1 MKIVNKK
8 LNSSTN
14 EIEILRKISHP
25 NIVNIYEIFE
35 DVKKYYIITE
45 FCEGGELFQQITK
58 HGFYTESDA
67 VKIIN
72 QILEAVNYLHELNIV
87 HRDIKP
93 ENIMLSNNKNDF
105 SLLKLIDFGT
115 AIEIP
120 KGKKLKKFIGTSYYV
135 APEVIDGCYGK
146 KCDVWSCGIILY
158 ILLAGYPPFNGN
170 TNKEIY
176 DAIKNQKLTFSNK
189 EWNNISSDAIDLI
202 RKMLEKNPKKRY
214 NVQECL
220 NHPWCKK
227 FKIMGSKISSNRSN
241 KIKIVEKM
249 ADFVQQNKFKQAVL
263 QFITTHFNLKKEE
276 DYLRKYFKDFDKE
289 NKGLIS
295 KNDFQNQIKYLY
307 GDVISKEI
315 SDKIFYNLDLDN
327 SGNIS
332 YNEFLTSVLDY
343 KQLLTE
349 DSLKKTFNMF
359 DKNGNGKLSIDEIK
373 NYFGGD
379 EETWKNILK
388 EVDVNGDGEVDFDE
402 FKILMLGFNP
412 NEIVAIKTL
421 GKETTINSIL

>member
-1 MKIVNKK
+1 
-8 LNSSTN
+8 
-14 EIEILRKISHP
+14 
-25 NIVNIYEIFE
+25 
-35 DVKKYYIITE
+35 
-45 FCEGGELFQQITK
+45 
-58 HGFYTESDA
+58 
-67 VKIIN
+67 
-72 QILEAVNYLHELNIV
+72 
-87 HRDIKP
+87 
-93 ENIMLSNNKNDF
+93 
-105 SLLKLIDFGT
+105 
-115 AIEIP
+115 
-120 KGKKLKKFIGTSYYV
+120 
-135 APEVIDGCYGK
+135 
-146 KCDVWSCGIILY
+146 
-158 ILLAGYPPFNGN
+158 
-170 TNKEIY
+170 
-176 DAIKNQKLTFSNK
+176 
-189 EWNNISSDAIDLI
+189 
-202 RKMLEKNPKKRY
+202 
-214 NVQECL
+214 
-220 NHPWCKK
+220 
-227 FKIMGSKISSNRSN
+227 MGSKISSNRSN

-263 QFITTHFNLKKEE
+263 QFITTQFNLKKEE

>member
-1 MKIVNKK
+1 
-8 LNSSTN
+8 
-14 EIEILRKISHP
+14 
-25 NIVNIYEIFE
+25 
-35 DVKKYYIITE
+35 
-45 FCEGGELFQQITK
+45 
-58 HGFYTESDA
+58 
-67 VKIIN
+67 
-72 QILEAVNYLHELNIV
+72 
-87 HRDIKP
+87 
-93 ENIMLSNNKNDF
+93 
-105 SLLKLIDFGT
+105 
-115 AIEIP
+115 
-120 KGKKLKKFIGTSYYV
+120 
-135 APEVIDGCYGK
+135 
-146 KCDVWSCGIILY
+146 
-158 ILLAGYPPFNGN
+158 
-170 TNKEIY
+170 
-176 DAIKNQKLTFSNK
+176 
-189 EWNNISSDAIDLI
+189 
-202 RKMLEKNPKKRY
+202 
-214 NVQECL
+214 
-220 NHPWCKK
+220 
-227 FKIMGSKISSNRSN
+227 MGSKISSNRSN

-263 QFITTHFNLKKEE
+263 QFITTQFNLKKEE

-379 EETWKNILK
+379 EETCKNILK
-388 EVDVNGDGEVDFDE
+388 EVDINGV
-402 FKILMLGFNP
+402 
-412 NEIVAIKTL
+412 
-421 GKETTINSIL
+421 